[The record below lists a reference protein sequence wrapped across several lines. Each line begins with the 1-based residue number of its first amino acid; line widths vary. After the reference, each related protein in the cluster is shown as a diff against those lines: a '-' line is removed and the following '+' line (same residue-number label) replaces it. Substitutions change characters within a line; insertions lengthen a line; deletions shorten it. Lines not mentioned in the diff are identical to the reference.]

1 MAGPLWLSKP
11 MDVDRMLLRDQVL
24 GMELQNLW
32 FALQVSLGVFLAGP
46 HPSHLNNAYYA
57 PLHNEYI

>member
-11 MDVDRMLLRDQVL
+11 MDVERMLLRDQVL

-32 FALQVSLGVFLAGP
+32 FALQVSLGVFPYWA
-46 HPSHLNNAYYA
+46 PSL
-57 PLHNEYI
+57 PFE